1 MIILGVDP
9 GSRITGFGVIKV
21 IGKKCHYVTSGCIRI
36 KGEEVGDRLAEIYE
50 GLTEVI
56 AACKPDQS
64 AIEQIFMFNNPGSA
78 LKLGQARGVA
88 LFSLAHADLPIS
100 EYSAKQ
106 VKQSVVGTGG
116 ASKAQVQHMVQSLLE
131 LSAKPQEDA
140 ADALAVAIC
149 HFHTSQSMVHLQG
162 ATKTVRNRLRT

>member
-1 MIILGVDP
+1 VIILGIDP

-21 IGKKCHYVTSGCIRI
+21 VGKQCHYVTSGCIRV
-36 KGEEVGDRLAEIYE
+36 KGVETGDRLAEIHD
-50 GLTEVI
+50 GLKEVI
-56 AACKPDQS
+56 KVCQPDQS

-88 LFSLAHADLPIS
+88 LFTLAHSDLPIS

-116 ASKAQVQHMVQSLLE
+116 ASKQQVQHMVQSILE

-149 HFHTSQSMVHLQG
+149 HFHTSQSLVHLQG
-162 ATKTVRNRLRT
+162 ATKVVRKRLRT